1 MKTTDINR
9 TRLLILTYLAFLA
22 PYFRFKKNYV
32 TLQKICKQY
41 LFIDIKLGALRK
53 EFFELKKNRLITTKN
68 YYGKKVYIISPT
80 GRLYISPRLPTIR
93 LDPWDKKWRV
103 IVCKIPC
110 TQKKIKT
117 LAINKIKKLGF
128 REVLKGTFISPHPFL
143 SIVEKHL
150 IYLGVR
156 QYNFLFETDNV
167 DRETAS
173 IKRIWELEEINKKYR
188 SYYVK
193 AKNYMKKEKSIYWP
207 LRAKILEQDFI
218 CIRETDP
225 NFPNALLPRP
235 WNGEKALEMFKKV
248 TKSY

>member
-1 MKTTDINR
+1 MKTTDTNL

-22 PYFRFKKNYV
+22 PSFRLKNTYV

-41 LFIDIKLGALRK
+41 LFIEMKLGTLRK
-53 EFFELKKNRLITTKN
+53 EFFELKKNNLITTKT
-68 YYGKKVYIISPT
+68 YYGKKVYIISST
-80 GRLYISPRLPTIR
+80 GRLYISPGLPTIK
-93 LDPWDKKWRV
+93 LDPWDKKWRI
-103 IVCKIPC
+103 IVCKIPSA
-110 TQKKIKT
+110 QKQIKGK
-117 LAINKIKKLGF
+117 AMSKIKKLGF

-143 SIVEKHL
+143 SIVERHL

-173 IKRIWELEEINKKYR
+173 IKRVWGLEEINKKYR

-193 AKNYMKKEKSIYWP
+193 AKSYMKKEKGIYWP

-225 NFPNALLPRP
+225 NFPNALLPKP
-235 WNGEKALEMFKKV
+235 WHGEKALEMFKKI